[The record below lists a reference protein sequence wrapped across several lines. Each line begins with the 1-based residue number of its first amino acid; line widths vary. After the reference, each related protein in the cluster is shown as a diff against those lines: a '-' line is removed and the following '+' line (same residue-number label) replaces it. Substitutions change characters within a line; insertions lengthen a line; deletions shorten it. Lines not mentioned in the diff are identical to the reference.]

1 MQVLRCKGT
10 KKIQIMSKEWRKI
23 RTFAIILRKRS
34 LYNKVKTVKKQY
46 EEIPFYRRDGIAD
59 LHVDDG
65 SVEHD

>member
-1 MQVLRCKGT
+1 
-10 KKIQIMSKEWRKI
+10 MSKEWRKI

-46 EEIPFYRRDGIAD
+46 EEIPVYRRDGIAD